1 VRSAVLRAPREFH
14 IEDIA
19 VPEIEPTQVLVRV
32 AACGVCA
39 SELDMWTGEAGRE
52 FPIHAGHE
60 PSGVV
65 ERVGEEVEDV
75 RPGDRVAVFATEYG
89 FSEYVAVD
97 RRFVLPAGDMPL
109 DLALAE
115 PVACAVN
122 AVDLAH
128 VRLGDDVLIVG
139 AGFMG
144 TLVLKLV
151 MMQGPRHVIV
161 ADARQESLDRARS
174 LGATHTVDVTRE
186 DLAGRVRE
194 ICDRVPAGIHD
205 AGVDPLDETGVDVA
219 FEVTGVQAPLDVLGD
234 AVRMSGKVVIVGY
247 HQGGTRAIPLGQWN
261 YKALQVVNAHFR
273 EIATIMRGMRVAM
286 RLLTSGRLT
295 LDDLVTHRFPLERID
310 EAFAV
315 AHDKPEGFLKSTVL
329 IGGDR

>member
-1 VRSAVLRAPREFH
+1 MRSAVLRAPRDFV
-14 IEDIA
+14 IEDID
-19 VPEIEPTQVLVRV
+19 VPEIAPTEVLVRV
-32 AACGVCA
+32 VACGVCA
-39 SELDMWTGEAGRE
+39 SELDMWTGDTDRE
-52 FPIHAGHE
+52 FPIRVGHE

-65 ERVGEEVEDV
+65 ERVGSEVEGV
-75 RPGDRVAVFATEYG
+75 LPGDPVALFATEYG

-97 RRFVLPAGDMPL
+97 QRFVLQAGDLPL
-109 DLALAE
+109 ELALAE

-144 TLVLKLV
+144 ALVLKLV
-151 MMQGPRHVIV
+151 LMQGPRHVIV
-161 ADARQESLDRARS
+161 ADARREALERARA
-174 LGATHTVDVTRE
+174 LGATHAIDVTRE
-186 DLAGRVRE
+186 DLVERVRE

-219 FEVTGVQAPLDVLGD
+219 FEITGAQAPLDVLGD
-234 AVRMSGKVVIVGY
+234 AVRMSGKLVVVGY
-247 HQGGTRAIPLGQWN
+247 HQGGRRTIPLGQWN
-261 YKALQVVNAHFR
+261 YKALQLVNAHFR

-286 RLLTSGRLT
+286 RLLSSGRLR
-295 LDDLVTHRFPLERID
+295 LDDLVTHRFPLDQIAD
-310 EAFAV
+310 AFAV

>member
-1 VRSAVLRAPREFH
+1 VLRAPREFA
-14 IEDIA
+14 IEEVA
-19 VPEIEPTQVLVRV
+19 VPEVEATQVLVRV

-39 SELDMWTGEAGRE
+39 SELDMWTGETDRE
-52 FPIHAGHE
+52 FPIHVGHE
-60 PSGVV
+60 PSGIV
-65 ERVGEEVEDV
+65 ERVGDEVRGV
-75 RPGDRVAVFATEYG
+75 RPGDAVAVFTTEYG
-89 FSEYVAVD
+89 FSEYLAVD
-97 RRFVLPAGDMPL
+97 ERFVLPAGDLPL

-144 TLVLKLV
+144 ALVLKLV
-151 MMQGPRHVIV
+151 QMQGPRHVIV
-161 ADARQESLDRARS
+161 ADARREALDRARQ
-174 LGATHTVDVTRE
+174 LGATHVIDVMSE
-186 DLAGRVRE
+186 DMVERVRE

-219 FEVTGVQAPLDVLGD
+219 FEVTGAQGPLDTLGD
-234 AVRMSGKVVIVGY
+234 AVRMSGKLVIVGY
-247 HQGGTRAIPLGQWN
+247 HQGGTRTVPLGQWN
-261 YKALQVVNAHFR
+261 YKALQLVNAHFR
-273 EIATIMRGMRVAM
+273 EVATIMRGMRVGM
-286 RLLTSGRLT
+286 RLLTSGRLR
-295 LDDLVTHRFPLERID
+295 LDDLVTHRFPLDRIED
-310 EAFAV
+310 AFAV